1 MPKKKQPKL
10 VQTFETVAPGG
21 TAMEGSLVDVLAFGA
36 HPDDVEIAMGGT
48 LLSLKSKGAS
58 VVVCHLTD
66 GEPTPY
72 GDHKTRL
79 KEAAAAARV
88 LKLDDYLIL
97 PLKNR
102 ELQDT
107 LPARRKVAE
116 VIRKYRPAIVF
127 APYWVDAHPD
137 HWGACQLVE
146 AARFWAKLVKTD
158 MKGDPWYP
166 PKFYYHLCSHLRPN
180 VQPSFIVDTSETHDR
195 KLAGVRCYQSQF
207 IKKPGSRALEFI
219 NTANRYWGAMIGAKM
234 GEPFFSKENLGVKDP
249 RLFI

>member
-1 MPKKKQPKL
+1 MKKKKKI
-10 VQTFETVAPGG
+10 QTFETVAPGG
-21 TAMEGSLVDVLAFGA
+21 AAKSGALVDVLAFGA

-48 LLSLKSKGAS
+48 LLSLKAQGAR

-72 GDHKTRL
+72 GSHKIRL
-79 KEAAAAARV
+79 REAEAAARV
-88 LKLDDYLIL
+88 LGLDDYLIL

-107 LPARRKVAE
+107 IPARRKVAE
-116 VIRKYRPAIVF
+116 VMRKYRPAMVF

-137 HWGACQLVE
+137 HWGGCQLVE
-146 AARFWAKLVKTD
+146 AARFWAKLVKTN

-166 PKFYYHLCSHLRPN
+166 PKFYHHLCSHLRPN
-180 VQPSFIVDTSETHDR
+180 VQPSFIVDTTGFQER
-195 KLAGVRCYQSQF
+195 KVKAVSCYASQF
-207 IKKPGSRALEFI
+207 LKKPGSRALEYI
-219 NTANRYWGAMIGAKM
+219 GVSNRYWGSMIGTET
-234 GEPFFSKENLGVKDP
+234 GEPFFSRENLGVSDP

>member
-1 MPKKKQPKL
+1 MKKRF
-10 VQTFETVAPGG
+10 QTFETIAPGPKDQ
-21 TAMEGSLVDVLAFGA
+21 GSKVDLLAFGA

-48 LLSLKSKGAS
+48 LLSLKAKGAK
-58 VVVCHLTD
+58 VAVCHLTD

-72 GDHKTRL
+72 GNRKTRL
-79 KEAAAAARV
+79 KEAEKAARV
-88 LKLDDYLIL
+88 LGLDDYLVL

-116 VIRKYRPAIVF
+116 VIRKFRPAMVF

-137 HWGACQLVE
+137 HWGGCRLVE

-166 PKFYYHLCSHLRPN
+166 PKFYHHLCSHLRPN
-180 VQPSFIVDTSETHDR
+180 VQPSFILDTSAFHEA
-195 KLAGVRCYQSQF
+195 KLSAVRCYESQF
-207 IKKPGSRALEFI
+207 LKKPGSRALEHI
-219 NTANRYWGAMIGAKM
+219 SVTNRYFGSMIGTWT
-234 GEPFFSKENLGVKDP
+234 GEPFFSRENLGLSDP
-249 RLFI
+249 RLLL